1 MNTPPDIVGQEWRLA
16 ARPPTRTVE
25 FTAFGFPLGGAFV
38 VGWPAAPGGVRHD
51 SDGRPVLLHFAP
63 ARWLVPAPH
72 ADIEA
77 VVDAAVQAGA
87 GVIVDVD
94 GKWVE
99 LELTGPGATRALAT
113 TLDVDATLEG
123 RECAA
128 VTLFECPAILTR
140 GPRGFAIWLQRS
152 YEGHFR
158 MLLEGLRAIR

>member
-1 MNTPPDIVGQEWRLA
+1 MSAAPDIVGRDWRLG

-38 VGWPAAPGGVRHD
+38 VGWPAAPGAVRHD
-51 SDGRPVLLHFAP
+51 AAGRPVLLHFAP
-63 ARWLVPAPH
+63 ARWLVPAPN

-77 VVDAAVQAGA
+77 VVDTAVQAGA
-87 GVIVDVD
+87 GAIVDVD

-99 LELTGPGATRALAT
+99 FELTGSGASRVLAAA
-113 TLDVDATLEG
+113 LDVEATLEG

-140 GPRGFAIWLQRS
+140 TPHGFAIWLQRS
-152 YEGHFR
+152 YESHFR
-158 MLLEGLRAIR
+158 LLLEGLRDIR